1 MNIGWVDFSSEARKQ
16 ARDALAALEEKGAVD
31 ELGIGILRDAFAAAL
46 FPGTSTIQT
55 RAKYFA
61 LVPCC
66 VRLAL
71 KTTKGRIRAE
81 LREIE
86 KKCCAQM
93 WKECGYDEK
102 ARVIGMRNVK
112 RGDWILRTPSE
123 IYWVGLRTMGI
134 LRTDTPRGVWLAHA
148 ARLAME
154 SGGVGKR
161 GTQREEG
168 VEDDE
173 DTHLSGW
180 LGDWELPGE
189 VYRHFS
195 RAYEKEVLSP
205 DLTPDEA
212 AFLRERIL
220 SAEGTKDSL
229 LAWCLKNGVPDG
241 MGDERAASEGQ
252 SPFGRFAR
260 SIRHHVTGP
269 IAEWIDLALAFNRL
283 VFPAKVLYNK
293 MLDVPGL
300 PVSAANLWRRIEPRI
315 PEWMDSIDLGTIFA
329 RCGLPPLHPLARF
342 LTSLREV
349 FRMAD
354 FATAE
359 KLIEKRETDIK
370 RKVRAKLNHR
380 EKVEPGTWV
389 GGGWLDYRL
398 GIASRILRDIK
409 AAEGDAH
416 V

>member
-1 MNIGWVDFSSEARKQ
+1 MNIGWVDFSAEARKQ

-31 ELGIGILRDAFAAAL
+31 ELGIGILRDAFADAL

-71 KTTKGRIRAE
+71 ETTKGRVRAE

-93 WKECGYDEK
+93 WKECGYNED
-102 ARVIGMRNVK
+102 ARVIGRRNLK
-112 RGDWILRTPSE
+112 RGEWILRTPSE
-123 IYWVGLRTMGI
+123 IYWAGLRTMGI
-134 LRTDTPRGVWLAHA
+134 LRTDTPRGVWLSHS

-154 SGGVGKR
+154 SRGAGKR
-161 GTQREEG
+161 GSQREEG

-189 VYRHFS
+189 VYQDFS
-195 RAYEKEVLSP
+195 KAYEKEVLSP
-205 DLTPDEA
+205 DLTANEA
-212 AFLRERIL
+212 VFLEERIR

-229 LAWCLKNGVPDG
+229 LAWCLENGVPDG

-260 SIRHHVTGP
+260 RIRRRVTGP

-293 MLDVPGL
+293 MLDVPGP
-300 PVSAANLWRRIEPRI
+300 PVPAVNLWQLIEPRV

-329 RCGLPPLHPLARF
+329 RSGLPPLHPLARF
-342 LTSLREV
+342 LTGLREA
-349 FRMAD
+349 FRRAD

-359 KLIEKRETDIK
+359 ELIEKRETGIK
-370 RKVRAKLNHR
+370 GTVRAKLKHR

-398 GIASRILRDIK
+398 GIACRILRDIE
-409 AAEGDAH
+409 AAEGPAH